1 LGVINLV
8 EIDNMCLMIQL
19 HRLEGF
25 YRVAKAGGYAR
36 AVRDFPYPITE
47 PAVHQQ
53 VRKLEQELGQRLLRR
68 TAKDR
73 MATTAAGRHLF
84 DFCAP
89 FFERVADVALAVS
102 TGRFGGTL
110 RIDAGPQEIRHVIP
124 EWLRRLRRAHPDV
137 RVELTEVLGIDANRL
152 RTGEADLIVE
162 HWPTPPPDVAQR
174 RVGVA
179 YGTWVVP
186 AHLAPSG
193 KVDPK
198 ALSDSPF
205 VSFRPG
211 TSEALLQLAGL
222 ELFGLNPARLLS
234 ASTVDAILGFVQA
247 GLGYSLVPWPSR
259 EGPRA
264 SGIVAAPVRAR
275 GAAFP
280 ITASWLKKGGENS
293 LVTAAL
299 GAASGA

>member
-1 LGVINLV
+1 
-8 EIDNMCLMIQL
+8 MIQL

-73 MATTAAGRHLF
+73 MATTPAGRYLF

-110 RIDAGPQEIRHVIP
+110 RIDAGPQEIRYVVP
-124 EWLRRLRRAHPDV
+124 EWLRRLRKVHPEV
-137 RVELTEVLGIDANRL
+137 RVELTEVLGVDANRL

-162 HWPTPPPDVAQR
+162 HWPAPPPDVAQR
-174 RVGVA
+174 RVSVA
-179 YGTWVVP
+179 YATWIVP
-186 AHLAPSG
+186 VHLALGG
-193 KVDPK
+193 KVEPG
-198 ALSDSPF
+198 ALRDAPF

-211 TSEALLQLAGL
+211 TSEHALQLAGL
-222 ELFGLNPARLLS
+222 ELFGLNPPRLLS
-234 ASTVDAILGFVQA
+234 ASTVDAIVGFVQA

-259 EGPRA
+259 DGPRA
-264 SGIVAAPVRAR
+264 AGVVARPIRTR
-275 GAAFP
+275 GATFP
-280 ITASWLKKGGENS
+280 ITASWLKKGGENP
-293 LVTAAL
+293 LVAVAL
-299 GAASGA
+299 DAVSSG